1 MILFNKIRISVQRIV
16 ADDSKTFAS
25 SPRKFHLKDWKEAL
39 VTTKDSIKDKRLG
52 VLAAGVAYFS
62 TLAIF
67 PAIAAGVAILGF
79 ALSPAQLRTFF
90 ASVETYLP
98 SDIGN
103 LITTQLEA
111 ALKNPSSGVLIIL
124 FGLLISLFSLSGA
137 VSNVISA
144 ANAVYET
151 TETRKFLKLRLASV
165 LCILGGGVMLLIVL
179 GLLILN
185 QSFMESIGIPSFLAI
200 FILIIRWAVIAAVVA
215 VGLSAFY
222 RYAPDRQNRKW
233 QWVTWGSCIATVIWL
248 LGTAL
253 FFIYAKYFAHFTESY
268 SVFAG
273 IIVLMTWLNLTAFA
287 ILIGAEINYRLEN
300 QTRARTAE

>member
-1 MILFNKIRISVQRIV
+1 MQRIL
-16 ADDSKTFAS
+16 ADESKTNATT
-25 SPRKFHLKDWKEAL
+25 PREFHLKDWKEAL

-79 ALSPAQLRTFF
+79 ALSPAQLRSFF

-185 QSFMESIGIPSFLAI
+185 QPFMESIGIPSFLAV
-200 FILIIRWAVIAAVVA
+200 FVLVIRWVVIAAIVA

-253 FFIYAKYFAHFTESY
+253 FFVYAKYFAHFTESY

-287 ILIGAEINYRLEN
+287 ILIGAEINYRLEK
-300 QTRARTAE
+300 QSRARTVK